1 MRATSLHLSQRL
13 SNRAVFIGLRALAV
27 AASIAACT
35 SLAGCAPDTIVA
47 GNASPWAAVGNN
59 GGKADRYA
67 IARAAASDASMQ
79 IASAPAA
86 GGKAQ

>member
-1 MRATSLHLSQRL
+1 MNAIF
-13 SNRAVFIGLRALAV
+13 SNFNQARSKWAVFPGLRMLAA
-27 AASIAACT
+27 AASIATCA
-35 SLAGCAPDTIVA
+35 SLAGCASDTFVA

-67 IARAAASDASMQ
+67 IARAASADASMQ
-79 IASAPAA
+79 TASAPAA